1 MIFVWDFYFFKI
13 IHTNGYSHK
22 HDFNQ
27 KILLAYHI
35 TRKESM

>member
-27 KILLAYHI
+27 KYC
-35 TRKESM
+35 